1 MKSGSLRPS
10 LVAVLLPL
18 ILIIG
23 LVLLLSLEGAQTIS
37 EPNLE
42 NPLEA
47 ILKSVFS
54 YLSVAVEIAAT
65 TVVFGAVLRGIIA
78 YLQLTFNH
86 PQRHFNATE
95 LIRLQ
100 LGRGLALGLEFTIA
114 SDILRTIIAPT
125 RNDIIN
131 LGAIVLLRTLLTYFL
146 EQEIQQVE
154 KAEQRNLENVGSRIR
169 E

>member
-1 MKSGSLRPS
+1 MKRESLMT
-10 LVAVLLPL
+10 VLIPL

-23 LVLLLSLEGAQTIS
+23 LVLLLSLEGGQSDVDLTSETPIEEQLKTI
-37 EPNLE
+37 
-42 NPLEA
+42 
-47 ILKSVFS
+47 FS
-54 YLSVAVEIAAT
+54 YLSIGIEIAASL
-65 TVVFGAVLRGIIA
+65 VVFGAVLRGIIA
-78 YLQLTFNH
+78 YLGLIINYPH
-86 PQRHFNATE
+86 RHLNGTE
-95 LIRLQ
+95 VIRLK

-114 SDILRTIIAPT
+114 SDILRTIVAPT

-154 KAEQRNLENVGSRIR
+154 KAEQRNLENPGSRIR